1 VLSRK
6 HYTEIAK
13 VLAES
18 FDEAKTYDSSV
29 EYHHD
34 NIVDALCSYFKK
46 DNLRFD
52 NSRFRHFINA
62 KIKQLQKEDIMN

>member
-1 VLSRK
+1 MLSRK

-13 VLAES
+13 ILAECYNG
-18 FDEAKTYDSSV
+18 AKNVDDSV
-29 EYHHD
+29 DFHHD
-34 NIVDALCSYFKK
+34 NIVDDLCNYLKK

-62 KIKQLQKEDIMN
+62 KIKQLEEGDIM